1 MYHIIHVA
9 IFSKYII
16 VFFQSVILFTV
27 QYLIPLL
34 LQYLI
39 VFAHYLIFALQH
51 CPLFSNKSPFQPC
64 SVQLDW
70 LIVDIYRL
78 TVIA

>member
-1 MYHIIHVA
+1 MLPY
-9 IFSKYII
+9 
-16 VFFQSVILFTV
+16 FQVYNRILPLGYLIYPV

-70 LIVDIYRL
+70 LIADIYRL